1 LRVTRRQFMTGV
13 GAAAAALPLHAWA
26 RTVRDSGRELAIK
39 RVEAIAVKV
48 PPSENAGRCWMFVK
62 LLTDRPDLVG
72 YGEVCTLGIPFSPP
86 TLAGMIEDFG
96 AALAVGENP
105 YHIESLF
112 ERGYNYG
119 YSHHPD
125 YARLGILSGIE
136 MACWDIVGKDL
147 NKPVYD
153 LLGGPVRD
161 RIRTYTYIGD
171 ADLPLAGE
179 GLLWHNPQA
188 CAERA
193 KYYVSRGFNALKLDP
208 VQGGS
213 KAVHDYEMIYPV
225 QETVEA
231 LERSEQVIG
240 AVRKAVGNR
249 CDILIGTHGQFT
261 AAGAIRFARR
271 LEKFDPLWFEEP
283 VPPEDMTEMAVVAR
297 GTSIP
302 VCTGERLTSKYEF
315 ARLIESKAAAILNFD
330 LGRVGGILEAK
341 KIAAMAE
348 AHYLQ
353 ISPHLWGGPILAA
366 ACLQIDACCPNF
378 LIQESLDTFGGFHAG
393 LLTNP
398 IEWKDGFLTRSKRP
412 GLGCELNETAARKH
426 PFS

>member
-1 LRVTRRQFMTGV
+1 MNRRQFLTGIGV
-13 GAAAAALPLHAWA
+13 ATAALPSHTWGQ
-26 RTVRDSGRELAIK
+26 TVRDSGRELEIK
-39 RVEAIAVKV
+39 GIEAIAVKV
-48 PPSENAGRCWMFVK
+48 PPSENAGKFWMFVK
-62 LLTDRPDLVG
+62 LLTNKKDLVG
-72 YGEVCTLGIPFSPP
+72 YGEVYTLGIPFGPS
-86 TLAGMIEDFG
+86 TLARMIEDFG
-96 AALAVGENP
+96 GELVVGENP
-105 YHIESLF
+105 YHIESF
-112 ERGYNYG
+112 FQRGYNYG

-125 YARLGILSGIE
+125 FARLGIISGIE

-147 NKPVYD
+147 NKPIYD

-161 RIRTYTYIGD
+161 GIRTYTYIGD
-171 ADLPLAGE
+171 ANPPLAGK
-179 GLLWHNPQA
+179 GRLWHNPQA

-193 KYYVSRGFNALKLDP
+193 RYYVGQGFTAVKLDP

-213 KAVHDYEMIYPV
+213 KAIDDYEMIYPTE
-225 QETVEA
+225 ETVEA
-231 LERSEQVIG
+231 LELSEQVIG
-240 AVRKAVGNR
+240 AVRSAVGNK

-261 AAGAIRFARR
+261 AAGAIRFAKR
-271 LEKFDPLWFEEP
+271 LEKFDPLWIEEP
-283 VPPEDMTEMAVVAR
+283 VPPDDVAEMAVVAR

-302 VCTGERLTSKYEF
+302 VCTGERLTGKYEF

-378 LIQESLDTFGGFHAG
+378 LVQETMETFGGFHAE
-393 LLTNP
+393 LLMNP
-398 IEWKDGFLTRSKRP
+398 IEWKNGFITRPRRP
-412 GLGCELNETAARKH
+412 GLGYDLNETATRKYA
-426 PFS
+426 FQ

>member
-1 LRVTRRQFMTGV
+1 VNRRQFLTGIGV
-13 GAAAAALPLHAWA
+13 ASAALPAHNWA
-26 RTVRDSGRELAIK
+26 QTIRDSGRELKITGI
-39 RVEAIAVKV
+39 EAIAVKV
-48 PPSENAGRCWMFVK
+48 PPSAGVGSCWMFVK
-62 LLTDRPDLVG
+62 LLTNKKDLAG
-72 YGEVCTLGIPFSPP
+72 YGEVYRLGIPFSPP
-86 TLAGMIEDFG
+86 TLVRMIEDFG
-96 AALAVGENP
+96 GELVVGEDP

-125 YARLGILSGIE
+125 FARLGIISGIE

-161 RIRTYTYIGD
+161 RIRTYTYIED
-171 ADLPLAGE
+171 ANPPLAGKDR
-179 GLLWHNPQA
+179 LWHNPQA

-193 KYYVSRGFNALKLDP
+193 RYYVDQGFTAVKLDP
-208 VQGGS
+208 VQDGS
-213 KAVHDYEMIYPV
+213 KAIDDYQMTYPTE
-225 QETVEA
+225 ETVEA
-231 LERSEQVIG
+231 LERSEEVIG
-240 AVRKAVGNR
+240 AVRKAVGNK
-249 CDILIGTHGQFT
+249 CDIMIGTHGQFT
-261 AAGAIRFARR
+261 AAGAIRFAKR

-283 VPPEDMTEMAVVAR
+283 VPPDDMAEMAVVAR

-366 ACLQIDACCPNF
+366 ACLQIDACSPNF
-378 LIQESLDTFGGFHAG
+378 LIQESMETLGGFHAE
-393 LLTNP
+393 LLMNP
-398 IEWKDGFLTRSKRP
+398 IEWKNGFIIRSRRP
-412 GLGCELNETAARKH
+412 GLGYDLNETAARKYA
-426 PFS
+426 FQ

>member
-1 LRVTRRQFMTGV
+1 VTRRQFV
-13 GAAAAALPLHAWA
+13 AGASAVALRSPAWA
-26 RTVRDSGRELAIK
+26 QELQGIGRTLEVTGI
-39 RVEAIAVKV
+39 EAIPVKV
-48 PPSENAGRCWMFVK
+48 PASENAGSAWMFVK
-62 LLTDRPDLVG
+62 LLTNKKDLVG
-72 YGEVCTLGIPFSPP
+72 YGEVYTLGIPFGPL
-86 TLAGMIEDFG
+86 TLAKMIKDFG
-96 AALAVGENP
+96 AEAMVGENP
-105 YHIESLF
+105 YHIESF
-112 ERGYNYG
+112 FQRGYNYG
-119 YSHHPD
+119 YSHHAD
-125 YARLGILSGIE
+125 FARLGIISGIE

-153 LLGGPVRD
+153 LMGGPVRD

-171 ADLPLAGE
+171 ANPPLAGKNR
-179 GLLWHNPQA
+179 LWHNPQA

-193 KYYVSRGFNALKLDP
+193 KHYVGQGFTALKLDP

-213 KAVHDYEMIYPV
+213 KAIGNYKMIYPT
-225 QETVEA
+225 QESLEA

-240 AVRKAVGNR
+240 AVRKAVGSK

-261 AAGAIRFARR
+261 AAGAIRFAKR

-283 VPPEDMTEMAVVAR
+283 VPPDDMAEMALVAR

-302 VCTGERLTSKYEF
+302 VCTGERLAGKYEF
-315 ARLIESKAAAILNFD
+315 ARLIENRAAAILNFD

-366 ACLQIDACCPNF
+366 ACLQIDMCSPNF
-378 LIQESLDTFGGFHAG
+378 LVQESMETFGGFHAQ
-393 LLTNP
+393 LLKNP
-398 IEWKDGFLTRSKRP
+398 IEWKDGFIVPTRRP
-412 GLGCELNETAARKH
+412 GLGYDLNEAEARKYALQ
-426 PFS
+426 